1 MKRMTKTA
9 LITGGTSGIGLGIAL
24 GFQAAGYQIVVTGV
38 TEREVQ
44 QTQEQH
50 PELDCRQLDVT
61 SDSQVSQCLA
71 NLEELDVLINCAG
84 VILRD
89 NQEHTPEGFQSAI
102 DVNLNGT
109 MRMCYAAKSLL
120 QHSYGCVIN
129 TASMLSFFGS
139 GFVPAYSAS
148 KGGIMQFTKSLAI
161 AWAPDKIRVN
171 ALAPGWIQTELTR
184 PLYEDEQRSRQITDR
199 TPMNR
204 WGKPADV
211 AGPAL
216 FLASKQAEFITGVT
230 LPVDGGYSIM

>member
-24 GFQAAGYQIVVTGV
+24 GFQAAGYQIIVTGV
-38 TEREVQ
+38 TEQEVQ
-44 QTQEQH
+44 RTQEQH

-89 NQEHTPEGFQSAI
+89 NQEHTPEGFHSAI

-120 QHSYGCVIN
+120 QQSYGCVIN

-184 PLYEDEQRSRQITDR
+184 PLYEDEQRSRQITNR

>member
-1 MKRMTKTA
+1 
-9 LITGGTSGIGLGIAL
+9 
-24 GFQAAGYQIVVTGV
+24 
-38 TEREVQ
+38 
-44 QTQEQH
+44 
-50 PELDCRQLDVT
+50 
-61 SDSQVSQCLA
+61 
-71 NLEELDVLINCAG
+71 
-84 VILRD
+84 
-89 NQEHTPEGFQSAI
+89 
-102 DVNLNGT
+102 
-109 MRMCYAAKSLL
+109 
-120 QHSYGCVIN
+120 
-129 TASMLSFFGS
+129 
-139 GFVPAYSAS
+139 
-148 KGGIMQFTKSLAI
+148 MQFTKSLAI